1 MNMGTMRL
9 HKNDIVI
16 RPDQTRVLLR
26 NYSITTEA
34 VDPIFQMEDLSL
46 SPRTSKIIQRVMEY
60 TESEVDRRLEAIMT
74 EFSGRHRDTEE
85 IALRRFKDIEQ
96 FLPPG
101 AAVSRNRKVLLG
113 AHFLSEYSL
122 EAAALFN
129 PSIVPHPDRSG
140 LNPGEIRFILSLRAV
155 GEGHISSIE
164 FRTGIISADNT
175 ICIDLPT
182 RYVSEGE
189 LDRNLIFDKENFG
202 KKLMD
207 LGLYDETVRS
217 FIDSVSSPCTLRD
230 LRTGLQRLLEER
242 RVSPS
247 GNNVDTIIKSVFAL
261 ARANYD
267 VVFSSDTPLCE
278 RVLFPSSASESNG
291 IEDARFV
298 RFTDDDGSIRY
309 FATYTAYNGKTIRP
323 KLLETV
329 DFLHFRFRTMSGAAV
344 RNKGTALFPRKVNG
358 RYVMLS
364 RQDGENNSI
373 MYSDHVEFWN
383 ESRVIMEPKYEWEFI
398 QLGNCGS
405 PVETEEGWLVLS
417 HGVGA
422 MRKYCIGAFLLDKDD
437 PSKLIGRTRDPI
449 LLPQGSEREG
459 YVPNVVYTCGMLL
472 HGSNLVIPYAMS
484 DYAIGFATVPVT
496 DLLGVME

>member
-1 MNMGTMRL
+1 
-9 HKNDIVI
+9 
-16 RPDQTRVLLR
+16 
-26 NYSITTEA
+26 
-34 VDPIFQMEDLSL
+34 
-46 SPRTSKIIQRVMEY
+46 
-60 TESEVDRRLEAIMT
+60 
-74 EFSGRHRDTEE
+74 
-85 IALRRFKDIEQ
+85 
-96 FLPPG
+96 
-101 AAVSRNRKVLLG
+101 
-113 AHFLSEYSL
+113 
-122 EAAALFN
+122 
-129 PSIVPHPDRSG
+129 
-140 LNPGEIRFILSLRAV
+140 
-155 GEGHISSIE
+155 
-164 FRTGIISADNT
+164 
-175 ICIDLPT
+175 
-182 RYVSEGE
+182 
-189 LDRNLIFDKENFG
+189 
-202 KKLMD
+202 
-207 LGLYDETVRS
+207 
-217 FIDSVSSPCTLRD
+217 
-230 LRTGLQRLLEER
+230 
-242 RVSPS
+242 VSPS
-247 GNNVDTIIKSVFAL
+247 GNNVDTIIRSVFAL

-484 DYAIGFATVPVT
+484 DYAIGLRPCRSQIYW
-496 DLLGVME
+496 E

>member
-1 MNMGTMRL
+1 MQL
-9 HKNDIVI
+9 YKSDIVI
-16 RPDQTRVLLR
+16 KPDQTRVLLR
-26 NYSITTEA
+26 NYFVASDA
-34 VDPIFQMEDLSL
+34 VDPVFLDEDLSL
-46 SPRTSKIIQRVMEY
+46 TPRTSKIIRRVMEY
-60 TESEVDRRLEAIMT
+60 TEEEVDRRLGEIQS
-74 EFSGRHRDTEE
+74 EFSDRHRDLDG
-85 IALRRFKDIEQ
+85 IILKRFKDIEK

-101 AAVSRNRKVLLG
+101 TSILRNRKLLLG

-140 LNPGEIRFILSLRAV
+140 LSQDEIRFILSLRAV
-155 GEGHISSIE
+155 GERHISSIE
-164 FRTGIISADNT
+164 FRTGVIASNGK
-175 ICIDLPT
+175 ICIDPPT

-189 LDRNLIFDKENFG
+189 LDWNLIVDKKNFE

-207 LGLYDETVRS
+207 MDLYDETVRS
-217 FIDSVSSPCTLRD
+217 FSDSVSPSSTLRD
-230 LRTGLQRLLEER
+230 LRTGLQKLLEER
-242 RVSPS
+242 RESPS
-247 GNNVDTIIKSVFAL
+247 ANSIDTIIKSVFAL

-267 VVFSSDTPLCE
+267 VDFSSRIPLCE

-298 RFTDDDGSIRY
+298 KFTDDDGSVRY
-309 FATYTAYNGKTIRP
+309 YATYTAYDGKKIRP
-323 KLLETV
+323 KLLETD
-329 DFLHFRFRTMSGAAV
+329 DFLRFRFRTMSGAAV

-373 MYSDHVEFWN
+373 MYSDDVEFWN
-383 ESRVIMEPKYEWEFI
+383 ESQVIMEPKYEWEFI

-405 PVETEEGWLVLS
+405 PVETDAGWLVLS

-422 MRKYCIGAFLLDKDD
+422 MRKYCIGAYLLDKDD
-437 PSKLIGRTRDPI
+437 PSKLIGRTRNPI
-449 LLPQGSEREG
+449 LLPRGNEREG

-472 HGSNLVIPYAMS
+472 HRESLVIPYAMS
-484 DYAIGFATVPVT
+484 DYAIGFVTVPVR
-496 DLLGVME
+496 DLLEVME